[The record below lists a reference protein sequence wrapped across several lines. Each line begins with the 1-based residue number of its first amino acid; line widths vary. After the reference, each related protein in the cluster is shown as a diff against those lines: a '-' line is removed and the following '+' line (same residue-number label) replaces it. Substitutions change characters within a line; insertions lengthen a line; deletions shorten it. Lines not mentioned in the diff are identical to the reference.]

1 MKKIIQKVTHIIV
14 PHEKNGNIPHIL
26 KEEFFVAIAI
36 FVGVLFYFN
45 QYNFNIIRSLNLTAT
60 VYPAVLADLTN
71 QDRLASNVS
80 KLAWNTNLEKAAKL
94 KAEDMLKNGYFAHT
108 SPGGITPWHWL
119 KEANYN
125 FIYAG
130 ENLAVDFTESANVQ
144 RAWLNSPKHR
154 ENIMNSNFTEIGIAT
169 IDGFF
174 EGKNTTFVVE
184 FFGKPSLVSETKV
197 IEKSIPVKTTNST
210 NDGKEISP
218 TVAGVKTENIAEVKV
233 DISKVIPEVKV
244 IKESEQ
250 FMVFK
255 DENVFDQAEAEKT
268 VLGETISK
276 NNKEELSTWYIRFLV
291 SPTNTI
297 RIIYIVL
304 LGLILTATCLV
315 LFKEYKKHQLKH
327 LFLGILLVVIIL
339 VLLYIISTNKTEF
352 ILGLNYV

>member
-1 MKKIIQKVTHIIV
+1 MKRIIEKIAHIVV

-26 KEEFFVAIAI
+26 KEEFFAAIAI
-36 FVGVLFYFN
+36 FVGILFYFN

-80 KLAWNTNLEKAAKL
+80 KLTWNSNLEQAAKL
-94 KAEDMLKNGYFAHT
+94 KAEDMIKNAYFAHT
-108 SPGGITPWHWL
+108 SPSGVTPWHWL
-119 KEANYN
+119 KVADYN

-144 RAWLNSPKHR
+144 KAWLNSPKHR
-154 ENIMNSNFTEIGIAT
+154 ENILNSNFTEIGIAT
-169 IDGFF
+169 ADGFF

-184 FFGKPSLVSETKV
+184 FFGKPSQTSKV
-197 IEKSIPVKTTNST
+197 KVDEKSIPDKKIIPTNEA
-210 NDGKEISP
+210 KEVSP
-218 TVAGVKTENIAEVKV
+218 TVAGAKAENIVKEKEDSLEVK
-233 DISKVIPEVKV
+233 I

-250 FMVFK
+250 FIVVRNETVSDLK
-255 DENVFDQAEAEKT
+255 VTEQE
-268 VLGETISK
+268 VLGDKITQNDRK
-276 NNKEELSTWYIRFLV
+276 ELSTWYTRFLV

-304 LGLILTATCLV
+304 LGLILTAVCLV

-327 LFLGILLVVIIL
+327 LFLGILLIVIIA
-339 VLLYIISTNKTEF
+339 VLLYVVSTSKTEF
-352 ILGLNYV
+352 ILGFNYV